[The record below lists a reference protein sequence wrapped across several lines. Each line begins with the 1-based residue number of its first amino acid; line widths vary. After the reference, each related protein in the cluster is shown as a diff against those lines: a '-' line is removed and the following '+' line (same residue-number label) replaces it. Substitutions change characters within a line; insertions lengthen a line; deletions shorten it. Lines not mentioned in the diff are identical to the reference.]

1 MTNAMK
7 IPETVASPAMLRIL
21 GVLGRKANMSVADI
35 SAEAFVGV
43 TTLACGGYIA
53 ALKKR
58 RLIYVSGW
66 RKVKGRF
73 STPLYSLGGLDD
85 VPRPR
90 IDDALRDAPGM
101 QLIVATLARF
111 GPLTYRE
118 IAQYSG
124 LSRNTVKNSG
134 FLDALV
140 VQQRIHVSGWRRAA
154 HGPMS
159 PVYALG
165 AGQAQ
170 PRPAPLNSAQKS
182 DRHRQRSRIAARG
195 DGLSAQMESLL
206 AAIGCS
212 TTP

>member
-1 MTNAMK
+1 MK

-159 PVYALG
+159 PVYTLG

-195 DGLSAQMESLL
+195 DGLSAQMESLS

>member
-1 MTNAMK
+1 MHT
-7 IPETVASPAMLRIL
+7 PDPVSSPAMQRIL
-21 GVLGRKANMSVADI
+21 GILGRKANMSVADI

-43 TTLACGGYIA
+43 TTLACGGYMA

-58 RLIYVSGW
+58 RLIYISGW

-73 STPLYSLGGLDD
+73 STPLYSLGELDD

-90 IDDALRDAPGM
+90 VDDALRDAPGM
-101 QLIVATLARF
+101 QLIVATLAHF

-118 IAQYSG
+118 IAQHSG

-134 FLDALV
+134 FLDALI

-159 PVYALG
+159 PIYAHG
-165 AGQAQ
+165 PGQAQ
-170 PRPAPLNSAQKS
+170 ARPAPLNSAQKS
-182 DRHRQRSRIAARG
+182 DRHRQRTRIATQG
-195 DGLSAQMESLL
+195 TGLSAQMASLS
-206 AAIGCS
+206 AAIGRS
-212 TTP
+212 TTS